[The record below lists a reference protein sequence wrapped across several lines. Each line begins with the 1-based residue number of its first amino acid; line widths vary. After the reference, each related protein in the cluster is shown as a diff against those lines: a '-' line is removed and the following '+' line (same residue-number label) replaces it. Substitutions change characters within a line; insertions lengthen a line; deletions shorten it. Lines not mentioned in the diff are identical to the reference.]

1 MKKGKGFFLFS
12 LGALV
17 TFLFASIATAGPG
30 KVEVQ
35 TAGDITI
42 RMGAQVRIIP
52 TAEID
57 RDFGLSGQ
65 LNHAEEV
72 KAAKKM
78 PFNFGPST
86 RTHFNE
92 SGGAI
97 KDSHIRGENRLFFNF
112 AHGSDWDVYMALESD
127 TVLDR
132 RAADRTD
139 FIRGHQS
146 QQFGI
151 ERLLATF
158 KVPGMNARIK
168 AGWDAQG
175 VDIPFGGLVYGQDDP
190 GIGIMGTASGVKY
203 EVTYI
208 KSDEDEAGYGLAP
221 TVNPIGYPST
231 GKDEDRTFFY
241 AKAGY
246 NFSGTYLEAFYL
258 LDKNNLRGGEID
270 NNFVGLQGRC
280 SHGIFKPSFEIAYSF
295 GEDDKNDADIS
306 AFALFADLAIDLHEM
321 VGMKK
326 FEAHIGGY
334 YIEGD
339 DDPGDGDYDGFM
351 PAGALHRFTPSFGS
365 EQSFSF
371 DVNPVFG
378 QPLYSMQPIGYGKFE
393 NPGLIM
399 FGGGLKFATG
409 RWAYKGNVMAMWF
422 AENTPVETYYSNL
435 GVSDVEIDD
444 FMGIEWNNELSYK
457 LYKSVTLKSGVSFL
471 FPGAGGKDITRALTA
486 YAKGISFKDADESDD
501 IATRLALELLWFF

>member
-1 MKKGKGFFLFS
+1 MKNGKGFFLFS
-12 LGALV
+12 LGLLT

-35 TAGDITI
+35 TVGDITI

-57 RDFGLSGQ
+57 RDFGLSDS
-65 LNHAEEV
+65 LNHAQEV
-72 KAAKKM
+72 KAAKAM
-78 PFNFGPST
+78 PYNFGTST
-86 RTHFNE
+86 RVHFNE

-97 KDSHIRGENRLFFNF
+97 KDSYIRGENRLFFNF
-112 AHGSDWDVYMALESD
+112 AHGTDWDVYMALESD

-132 RAADRTD
+132 RAVDRTD

-175 VDIPFGGLVYGQDDP
+175 VDIPFGGIVYGQDDP
-190 GIGIMGTASGVKY
+190 GIGIMGNAGGVKY

-208 KSDEDEAGYGLAP
+208 KSDEDEAGYGLA
-221 TVNPIGYPST
+221 TTNPIGNPSS

-246 NFSGTYLEAFYL
+246 KVGATYLEGFYMWDRNRL
-258 LDKNNLRGGEID
+258 GGGKID
-270 NNFVGLQGRC
+270 NNFIGFQGK
-280 SHGIFKPSFEIAYSF
+280 GDYGMFKPTFEIAYSF
-295 GEDDKNDADIS
+295 GEDDRNDADIS
-306 AFALFADLAIDLHEM
+306 AFALFADLAIDLRSM
-321 VGMKK
+321 VDMKK

-351 PAGALHRFTPSFGS
+351 PAGALHRFTPSFGT

-371 DVNPVFG
+371 DVNPVFA
-378 QPLYSMQPIGYGKFE
+378 QPLYSMQPVGYGGFE

-399 FGGGLKFATG
+399 LGGGLKFATG

-422 AENTPVETYYSNL
+422 DESDPVEAHYRRL

-457 LYKSVTLKSGVSFL
+457 VYKSVTLKSGISFL
-471 FPGAGGKDITRALTA
+471 FPGSGAKDITRALAA
-486 YAKGISFKDADESDD
+486 YGKGITFKEAKESDD